1 MMISSEFIALCRYR
15 WVMLWEITNHKNQ
28 ITNKNQTSKK
38 QKSNTRHKQ
47 NAFLD
52 KY

>member
-1 MMISSEFIALCRYR
+1 MMISSEFMALCRFR
-15 WVMLWEITNHKNQ
+15 WVMLWEITNH
-28 ITNKNQTSKK
+28 KNQTSKK